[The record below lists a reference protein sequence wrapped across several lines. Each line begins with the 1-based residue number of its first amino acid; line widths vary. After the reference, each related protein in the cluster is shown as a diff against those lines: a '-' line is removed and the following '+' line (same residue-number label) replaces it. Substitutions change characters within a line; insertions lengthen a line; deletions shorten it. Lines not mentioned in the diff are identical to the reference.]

1 MTAELPTR
9 KQNITAILY
18 SDEAPTESK
27 LIHLSDLNTE
37 DMEFFKQAWLEA
49 DPERHYQVISQLI
62 HLSEVDFTLD
72 FTAIFTFCLQATDA
86 TVRIKAIDGLELE
99 ENYHSI
105 SPLTAILKDDSSNE
119 VRAAAATALGKF
131 AMQGELGN
139 LSPDYTDTAYKA
151 LLEAIESNTETT
163 EVRRRA
169 LESISPLNLP
179 KVKDSIKEAY
189 HSDDIKLKA
198 SSIYAM
204 GRNCDLSWLTI
215 LMTEL
220 SSKEAEIRYEAVNS
234 CSELG
239 SGEAVP
245 HLIKLVDDEDVQI
258 QEAAIKALG
267 EIGSENAEQALRKL
281 LQDSQ
286 ERIRET
292 AKSALKELHFCE
304 DPISLNL

>member
-1 MTAELPTR
+1 MTAELPTC
-9 KQNITAILY
+9 KQNITAIFY
-18 SDEAPTESK
+18 SDEDPTESK

-37 DMEFFKQAWLEA
+37 DMGSFEQAWLEA
-49 DPERHYQVISQLI
+49 NPERHYQVISQLV

-72 FTAIFTFCLQATDA
+72 FTAIFTFCLHDTDA

-99 ENYHSI
+99 ENYRSI
-105 SPLTAILKDDSSNE
+105 SPLTAILKDDNSNE

-131 AMQGELGN
+131 AMQGQLGK
-139 LSPDYTDTAYKA
+139 LSPDYTDIVYKT
-151 LLEAIESNTETT
+151 LLETIENNTEIT

-179 KVKDSIKEAY
+179 KVKSSIKEAY

-198 SSIYAM
+198 SSVYAM

-215 LMTEL
+215 LVAEL
-220 SSKEAEIRYEAVNS
+220 SSKEAEIRYEAANS

-239 SGEAVP
+239 SSEAVP
-245 HLIKLVDDEDVQI
+245 HLIKLIDDEDAQI

-267 EIGSENAEQALRKL
+267 EIGSENAEQALRML
-281 LQDSQ
+281 LKDSR

-292 AKSALKELHFCE
+292 AKSALKELNFCE
-304 DPISLNL
+304 DPVSLNL